1 MTAQE
6 LADEKV
12 PTVVRQVLSTVY
24 DPCCRDKGISVVDM
38 GLLQRAWFEGETAR
52 VEILLTSG
60 WCPFATDVLGGIED
74 ALCSLPGVS
83 DARVDI
89 VWDEVWSP
97 ERLAEDAHAKL
108 RFLPDPSS
116 VDDRDS
122 YLAMSHV
129 THSTEETA

>member
-1 MTAQE
+1 
-6 LADEKV
+6 
-12 PTVVRQVLSTVY
+12 
-24 DPCCRDKGISVVDM
+24 M
-38 GLLQRAWFEGETAR
+38 GLLHRAWFEGETAR

-60 WCPFATDVLGGIED
+60 WCPFASDVLGGIEE
-74 ALCSLPGVS
+74 AVRSLPGVS
-83 DARVDI
+83 EARVDI

-97 ERLAEDAHAKL
+97 ERLVDDARAKL

-122 YLAMSHV
+122 YLALSQV

>member
-1 MTAQE
+1 MTAPE
-6 LADEKV
+6 LADDKI
-12 PTVVRQVLSTVY
+12 PTVVREVLSTVY
-24 DPCCRDKGISVVDM
+24 DPCCREKGISVVDM
-38 GLLQRAWFEGETAR
+38 GLLHRAWFEDGTAR

-74 ALCSLPGVS
+74 ALRGLPGINE
-83 DARVDI
+83 AQVDI

-97 ERLAEDAHAKL
+97 ERLADDARAKL
-108 RFLPDPSS
+108 RFLPAPSS

>member
-6 LADEKV
+6 LADDKI
-12 PTVVRQVLSTVY
+12 PTVVREVLSTVY

-38 GLLQRAWFEGETAR
+38 GLLHRAWFEGETAR

-74 ALCSLPGVS
+74 ALCGLPGVS
-83 DARVDI
+83 EARVDI

-97 ERLAEDAHAKL
+97 ERLADDARAKL
-108 RFLPDPSS
+108 QFLPDPSS